1 MKKYILPALA
11 IAAMMVSCNNQSPK
25 MDEQPAAV
33 SADGLKIAYVE
44 VDSLMTQYNFAKDY
58 SVTLQKQSNNARN
71 TLNQKG
77 NALQAAVANFQQ
89 KVNNNGFTSRE
100 QAASQQ
106 AAIERQQRD
115 LQELQARLEGEL
127 ANQTAKF
134 NEALRDSL
142 QNFLK
147 DYNNDKKYDMILAK
161 SGDNILMANKRFDI
175 TQDVINGLNKRYKP
189 SAKPAADEKKARLW
203 LKRALAHENK
213 GPEILAKIR
222 KKAAEGD
229 DDAKRMLKL
238 VGK

>member
-25 MDEQPAAV
+25 MDDQPAAAA
-33 SADGLKIAYVE
+33 SGDGLKIAYVE
-44 VDSLMTQYNFAKDY
+44 VDSLMTQYTFAKDY
-58 SVTLQKQSNNARN
+58 SVTLQKKSNNARN

-77 NALQAAVANFQQ
+77 NALQAAAANFQQ
-89 KVNNNGFTSRE
+89 KLNNNGFQSRE

-115 LQELQARLEGEL
+115 LQELQARLENEL
-127 ANQTAKF
+127 ASETAKF

-147 DYNNDKKYDMILAK
+147 VYNKDKKFDLILAK
-161 SGDNILMANKRFDI
+161 SGDNILIADKKLDV

-189 SAKPAADEKKARLW
+189 SAKPAADTKKDEAKAEKK
-203 LKRALAHENK
+203 
-213 GPEILAKIR
+213 
-222 KKAAEGD
+222 
-229 DDAKRMLKL
+229 
-238 VGK
+238 